1 MASRS
6 SGNRRRVPGRSV
18 VLCAG
23 IAVEDFIFRVEAFP
37 TPGTKA
43 PARDLVVTGGGCAA
57 NAAVTV
63 ARLGGDAR
71 FAGPLGGDEASGRIV
86 QGLRREGVDTTAVV
100 RVPSAV
106 ASVSGIFIDASGER
120 LLATRHAQGLE
131 AARPAKPDHLVRD
144 IGVLLV
150 DNRFPEFVLPIC
162 HAARARRIP
171 IVLDVDRP
179 THPADPLLALASHS
193 IFSAE
198 ALRSTFVADNLEAAL
213 EHAAVSCGDFVAA
226 TDGTNGVLWRDG
238 GRVVRLPAFAVETI
252 DTLAAGDVFHGA
264 FALALAEGRDEI
276 GGLRFAAAA
285 AAIKCTRFGGIT
297 GAPSRTETE
306 WLLRRRDC

>member
-1 MASRS
+1 MRRRCRTRSLSTAPSSRTSDGLRARTLRPCCGARIPRGLRHPRRWRSHTTSFGRGWSMARGS
-6 SGNRRRVPGRSV
+6 SGNRRRHPGRSA

-23 IAVEDFIFRVEAFP
+23 IAVEDFIFRVEVFP
-37 TPGTKA
+37 TPSTKA

-71 FAGPLGGDEASGRIV
+71 FAGPLGGDEASARIV

-100 RVPSAV
+100 RLPNAV

-131 AARPAKPDHLVRD
+131 TARPGAPEHLVRD

-150 DNRFPEFVLPIC
+150 DNRFSEFVLPIC
-162 HAARARRIP
+162 HAARDRRIP

-198 ALRSTFVADNLEAAL
+198 ALRATGAGDDLEAAL
-213 EHAAVSCGDFVAA
+213 AQAADRFGGFVAV
-226 TDGTNGVLWRDG
+226 TDGADGVLWRDG
-238 GRVVRLPAFAVETI
+238 GRATRLPAFAV
-252 DTLAAGDVFHGA
+252 
-264 FALALAEGRDEI
+264 
-276 GGLRFAAAA
+276 
-285 AAIKCTRFGGIT
+285 
-297 GAPSRTETE
+297 
-306 WLLRRRDC
+306 

>member
-1 MASRS
+1 
-6 SGNRRRVPGRSV
+6 VPGRSV

-37 TPGTKA
+37 TPSTKA

-71 FAGPLGGDEASGRIV
+71 FAGPLGGDEASERIV
-86 QGLRREGVDTTAVV
+86 QGLRREGVDTTAIV
-100 RVPSAV
+100 RLPNAV

-131 AARPAKPDHLVRD
+131 TARPAKPEHLVRD

-162 HAARARRIP
+162 RAARDRRIP

-179 THPADPLLALASHS
+179 THPADPLLAVASHS

-198 ALRSTFVADNLEAAL
+198 ALRATSVADDLEAAL
-213 EHAAVSCGDFVAA
+213 RQAAERCGGFVAV
-226 TDGTNGVLWRDG
+226 TDGANGVLWRDG
-238 GRVVRLPAFAVETI
+238 GRAARLPAFAVETV

-264 FALALAEGRDEI
+264 FALALAEGRSEI
-276 GGLRFAAAA
+276 VGLRFAAAA

-297 GAPSRTETE
+297 GAPSRAETE
-306 WLLRRRDC
+306 WLLQRRDDR